1 MDVRLKR
8 AYDEPDPSDGARVL
22 VDRVW
27 PRGRSRDAL
36 RLAAWERDIAPS
48 TELRRWFGHDP
59 ARWAEFRSRYEAE
72 LREPDRQA
80 AMGRLAGLAAAG
92 RLTLVFGAA
101 DAERNQ
107 AVAIRDALLRRG
119 RETA

>member
-59 ARWAEFRSRYEAE
+59 ARWAEFRSRYDAE

-101 DAERNQ
+101 DTERNQ
-107 AVAIRDALLRRG
+107 AVVIRDALLRRG